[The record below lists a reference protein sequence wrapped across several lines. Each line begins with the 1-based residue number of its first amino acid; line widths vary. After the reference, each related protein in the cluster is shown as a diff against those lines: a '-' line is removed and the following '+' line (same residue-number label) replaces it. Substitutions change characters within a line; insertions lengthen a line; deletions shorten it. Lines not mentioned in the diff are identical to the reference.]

1 MHLANIKFPVY
12 AISNTARKIWE
23 EFNVTYIETENGIYI
38 IDNKNIEGNTLGK
51 RRLKLK
57 NVEKY
62 KFRRTY
68 FTIEQFL
75 HSKYITFID
84 DTGKLFKWKK
94 SKYVPL
100 KFYKIKK
107 IIKTENECIIIPEKI
122 NFSLKINCRLAH
134 FNTHIGLL
142 HTDMGLILYE
152 LTDKCK
158 KDTWRKI

>member
-1 MHLANIKFPVY
+1 MAPKLCQNCAKSGPFLQQY
-12 AISNTARKIWE
+12 CTIS
-23 EFNVTYIETENGIYI
+23 VP
-38 IDNKNIEGNTLGK
+38 
-51 RRLKLK
+51 KLNHFCAK
-57 NVEKY
+57 
-62 KFRRTY
+62 
-68 FTIEQFL
+68 IEQFL